1 MVTEKKTTSSAKKRD
16 VLALLVLA
24 AIVVLLNFL
33 GSFYFKR
40 FDLTSEK
47 RYTLAESTKKLL
59 SALDDEVYLKVY
71 LNGDFNPGF
80 TRLRNEAKEILD
92 EFRAYSNKQVQYEFI
107 TPGEGATPEETNN
120 IERQLYEKGLIP
132 EELTQRGKDK
142 TTQTRI
148 WPGAIISYKGK
159 ETVWQIFT
167 RQTPGIDVE
176 TSINNSVEELEYSLT
191 NSIRKLQRT
200 KKAEVTFIQGH
211 HELDTVQQYSFMR
224 ALSEYY
230 TVNITDITPGKELT
244 ALKGSDAI
252 VISKPD
258 SAFTDKEI
266 YTIDQYIMKGGK
278 VLWLVDPVFTN
289 LDSLRKGFTLGI
301 SNSLNI
307 EEMLFKYGVRLN
319 SILVQDMQCSYLKIN
334 TGFPNGQAK
343 FELLPW
349 VYSPLVLP
357 EIDHPIV
364 KNLDLI
370 KFDFLSTLDTIS
382 SARGIK
388 KTILLKTSKYTRTQ
402 PTPARISLAMTK
414 MKLKESQF
422 INSYQPIACLLEGQ
436 FTSFVENRLPS
447 ALLNDTNFKH
457 IDHGKATKMI
467 IVADGDVAR
476 NDFNRNNGQVYPL
489 GFDRNT
495 QQIFANKTFLLNCVN
510 YLLDEEGML
519 QLRSR
524 EVKLRLLDKKKINL
538 QRSKLQFINVAMPL
552 LLVIGFAISQFYIR
566 KRKYASPA
574 GK

>member
-1 MVTEKKTTSSAKKRD
+1 MVTEKKTTSSAKRRD
-16 VLALLVLA
+16 VIALLVLA
-24 AIVVLLNFL
+24 AIIVLLNFL

-148 WPGAIISYKGK
+148 WPGAILSYKGK

-211 HELDTVQQYSFMR
+211 HELDTAQQYSFMR

-422 INSYQPIACLLEGQ
+422 INSYQPIACLLEGE

-447 ALLNDTNFKH
+447 VLLNDTNFKH

-467 IVADGDVAR
+467 VVADGDVAR
-476 NDFNRNNGQVYPL
+476 NDYNRNNGQVYPL

-538 QRSKLQFINVAMPL
+538 QRSKWQFINVAMPL

-574 GK
+574 G

>member
-1 MVTEKKTTSSAKKRD
+1 MVTEKKTTSSAKRRD
-16 VLALLVLA
+16 VIALLVLA
-24 AIVVLLNFL
+24 AIIVLLNFL

-59 SALDDEVYLKVY
+59 STLDDEVYLKVY

-148 WPGAIISYKGK
+148 WPGAILSYKGK

-211 HELDTVQQYSFMR
+211 HELDTAQQYSFMQ

-230 TVNITDITPGKELT
+230 TVNLTDITPGKELS

-278 VLWLVDPVFTN
+278 VLWLVDPVLTN

-301 SNSLNI
+301 SNTLNI

-319 SILVQDMQCSYLKIN
+319 PILVQDMQCSYLKIN

-422 INSYQPIACLLEGQ
+422 INSYQPIACLLEGE
-436 FTSFVENRLPS
+436 FTSFVENRLPNV
-447 ALLNDTNFKH
+447 LLNDTNFKH
-457 IDHGKATKMI
+457 VDHGKHTKMI
-467 IVADGDVAR
+467 VVADGDVAR
-476 NDFNRNNGQVYPL
+476 NDYNRNNGQVYPL

-538 QRSKLQFINVAMPL
+538 QRSKWQFINVAMPL
-552 LLVIGFAISQFYIR
+552 LLVIAFAVSQFYIR

>member
-1 MVTEKKTTSSAKKRD
+1 MVTEKKINSPNKRRD
-16 VLALLVLA
+16 VIALLSLA
-24 AIVVLLNFL
+24 AIIIMLNFV
-33 GSFYFKR
+33 GRFYFKR

-59 SALDDEVYLKVY
+59 EGLDDEVYLKVY

-80 TRLRNEAKEILD
+80 TRLKSEAKEILD
-92 EFRAYSNKQVQYEFI
+92 EFRAYSNNQVQYEFI
-107 TPGEGATPEETNN
+107 TPGEGLTREETTN

-132 EELTQRGKDK
+132 EEITQRGKDK
-142 TTQTRI
+142 TTQTLI
-148 WPGAIISYKGK
+148 WPGAILSYKGK

-167 RQTPGIDVE
+167 RQTPGIDME

-211 HELDTVQQYSFMR
+211 HELDTVFQYNFMR

-230 TVNITDITPGKELT
+230 TVNMTEITPGRELR

-252 VISKPD
+252 VITKPD

-266 YTIDQYIMKGGK
+266 YIIDQYIMKGGK
-278 VLWLVDPVFTN
+278 VLWLLDPVLTN
-289 LDSLRKGFTLGI
+289 LDSLRTGFTMGI
-301 SNSLNI
+301 SNTLNL
-307 EEMLFKYGVRLN
+307 EEMLYKYGVRLN
-319 SILVQDMQCSYLKIN
+319 SLLVQDMQCGFLKIN
-334 TGFPNGQAK
+334 TGFQKGQPK
-343 FELLPW
+343 FEMLPW

-357 EIDHPIV
+357 ELDHPIV

-370 KFDFLSTLDTIS
+370 KFDFLSTLDTIA

-402 PTPARISLAMTK
+402 PTPARISLAIAK

-422 INSYQPIACLLEGQ
+422 INSYQPVACLLEGE
-436 FTSFVENRLPS
+436 FTSFVENRLP
-447 ALLNDTNFKH
+447 AKLLSDTNFKH

-467 IVADGDVAR
+467 VVADGDVAR
-476 NDFNRNNGQVYPL
+476 NDYNRNTGQVYPL
-489 GFDRNT
+489 GYDRNT
-495 QQIFANKTFLLNCVN
+495 GQVFANKTFLLNCVN
-510 YLLDEEGML
+510 YLLDDEGML

-538 QRSKLQFINVAMPL
+538 QRHKWQLINVAMPL
-552 LLVIGFAISQFYIR
+552 FVVIGFGVLQFYIR
-566 KRKYASPA
+566 KRKYSTPL
-574 GK
+574 KK

>member
-1 MVTEKKTTSSAKKRD
+1 MVDGKKITSSNKRRD
-16 VLALLVLA
+16 ITSLAVLI
-24 AIVVLLNFL
+24 AIVILLNFV

-59 SALDDEVYLKVY
+59 KDLDDEVYMKVY

-80 TRLRNEAKEILD
+80 TRLKSEAKEILD
-92 EFRAYSNKQVQYEFI
+92 EFRAYSKNQVQYEFI
-107 TPGEGATPEETNN
+107 TPGEGITPEEKNN
-120 IERQLYEKGLIP
+120 IERQLYEKGLMP
-132 EELTQRGKDK
+132 EEITLRGKDK
-142 TTQTRI
+142 TTQNRI
-148 WPGAIISYKGK
+148 WPGAILSYKGK
-159 ETVWQIFT
+159 EAVWQIFN
-167 RQTPGIDVE
+167 RQTPGIDIE

-191 NSIRKLQRT
+191 NAIRKLQRT
-200 KKAEVTFIQGH
+200 KRPEVTFIQGH
-211 HELDTVQQYSFMR
+211 HELDTIHQYSFMK

-230 TVNITDITPGKELT
+230 DVNQTTITPGRELR

-258 SAFTDKEI
+258 SAFTDREI

-278 VLWLVDPVFTN
+278 VLWLIDPVLTN
-289 LDSLRKGFTLGI
+289 IDSLRKGFTIGL
-301 SNSLNI
+301 SHSLNLD
-307 EEMLFKYGVRLN
+307 EMLFKYGVRLN
-319 SILVQDMQCSYLKIN
+319 SLLVQDIQCSYLKIN

-357 EIDHPIV
+357 DIDHPIV

-370 KFDFLSTLDTIS
+370 KFDFLSTLDTIA
-382 SARGIK
+382 SARNIK
-388 KTILLKTSKYTRTQ
+388 KTILLKTSKYTKTQ

-422 INSYQPIACLLEGQ
+422 INSYQPVACLLEGE

-457 IDHGKATKMI
+457 INHGKYTKMI
-467 IVADGDVAR
+467 VVADGDIAS
-476 NDFNRNNGQVYPL
+476 NDYYRGQVYPL
-489 GFDRNT
+489 GYDRNT
-495 QQIFANKTFLLNCVN
+495 QQTFANQTFLLNCVN
-510 YLLDEEGML
+510 YLLDDEGML

-538 QRSKLQFINVAMPL
+538 QRHKWQFINVAVPL
-552 LLVIGFAISQFYIR
+552 ALVIIFAFVQFYTR
-566 KRKYASPA
+566 KKKYSSVSQ
-574 GK
+574 K

>member
-1 MVTEKKTTSSAKKRD
+1 MVTEKKTTSSAKRRD
-16 VLALLVLA
+16 VIALLVLA
-24 AIVVLLNFL
+24 AIIVLLNFL

-148 WPGAIISYKGK
+148 WPGAILSYKGK

-211 HELDTVQQYSFMR
+211 NELDTAQQYSFMR

-244 ALKGSDAI
+244 AFKGSDAI

-278 VLWLVDPVFTN
+278 VLWLVDPVLTN

-422 INSYQPIACLLEGQ
+422 INSYQPIACLLEGE

-447 ALLNDTNFKH
+447 VLLNDTNFKH

-467 IVADGDVAR
+467 VVADGDVAR
-476 NDFNRNNGQVYPL
+476 NDYNRNNGQVYPL

-538 QRSKLQFINVAMPL
+538 QRSKWQFINVAMPL